1 MIKIINIE
9 LFKLIK
15 SKTLYF
21 TFLFCILFNIFICF
35 ENLNKYD
42 DFFSYV
48 IICLIKITT
57 NYFFYQIVTIF
68 LISDLFAKDIETR
81 TILYWKMK
89 PIKSEKIII
98 NKVLTC
104 IFVTLFIYAINFF
117 IITILGLFT
126 TKIYPFTIA
135 MDKNLVHSI
144 IRVVLLTIIIIIGI
158 VYSTFIGTIV
168 SLKAKNKL
176 LTIIFSMPLLIAL
189 QYPIYFKNKVFSIL
203 FYTVSGYKIEQNIF
217 EYFKYVLNTSI
228 IAIFITYL
236 LYLVSRKMFVKLD
249 T

>member
-1 MIKIINIE
+1 
-9 LFKLIK
+9 
-15 SKTLYF
+15 
-21 TFLFCILFNIFICF
+21 
-35 ENLNKYD
+35 
-42 DFFSYV
+42 
-48 IICLIKITT
+48 
-57 NYFFYQIVTIF
+57 
-68 LISDLFAKDIETR
+68 
-81 TILYWKMK
+81 MK

-135 MDKNLVHSI
+135 MDKNLLHSI
-144 IRVVLLTIIIIIGI
+144 IRVVLLTIILIIGI